1 MSFDEAEIEVSSGRG
16 GDGMVHF
23 RREKYIPRGGPDGG
37 DGGRGGDV
45 VLEATAGLNTLSSF
59 RRRSRFEGQDGQP
72 GGPSN
77 RSGKKAPDL
86 VLAVPPGTQV
96 RESSGGVLLAD
107 LVEPGQRFVA
117 CRGGRGG
124 RGNARFANSRRQAPR
139 VAERGEPG
147 ETRILR
153 LELRLIAEIGI
164 VGLPNVGKSTLLA
177 ALTRAR
183 PKIADYPFTT
193 LVPNLGVHTFDDSE
207 TVVLADIPG
216 LIEGAHR
223 GAGLGSAFLRHVQ
236 RTRALLHVVDG
247 TAPDPLADFSQVN
260 AELAFFDPALA
271 SRPQV
276 VAVNKADRP
285 EFDAAWEKVRESF
298 RRKGYPPHRISALA
312 GTGLAP
318 LIAAVR
324 EALQVVPAPD
334 AVPAAELPVFRPEP
348 EGPDF
353 EVQREPDGAWRVAG
367 KGVERSAAMTYWE
380 YDEAVR
386 RFQRLLTRIGVDRA
400 LREAGVRPG
409 DMVRIGEYELEW
421 QE

>member
-1 MSFDEAEIEVSSGRG
+1 MPFDEAEIEVTSGRG
-16 GDGMVHF
+16 GDGMIHF
-23 RREKYIPRGGPDGG
+23 RREKYVPRGGPDGG

-45 VLEATAGLNTLSSF
+45 VLEATAGLNTLASF
-59 RRRSRFEGQDGQP
+59 RRRSRFQAEDGRP

-77 RSGKKAPDL
+77 RSGKNAADL
-86 VLAVPPGTQV
+86 ILAVPPGTQV
-96 RESSGGVLLAD
+96 RETPAGALLAD
-107 LVEPGQRFVA
+107 LVEVGQRFVA
-117 CRGGRGG
+117 GRGGRGG

-139 VAERGEPG
+139 LAERGEPG
-147 ETRILR
+147 ETRTLR
-153 LELRLIAEIGI
+153 LELRLIAEVGI

-177 ALTRAR
+177 ALTRAH

-193 LVPNLGVHTFDDSE
+193 LVPNLGVHNFDDGE

-216 LIEGAHR
+216 LVEGAHR
-223 GAGLGSAFLRHVQ
+223 GAGLGSGFLRHVQ

-260 AELAFFDPALA
+260 AELALFDPALA

-276 VAVNKADRP
+276 VAVNKADQT
-285 EFDAAWEKVRESF
+285 EFDSGWEGVRESF

-312 GTGLAP
+312 GTGLPA
-318 LIAAVR
+318 LMAAVR
-324 EALQVVPAPD
+324 QALAGASAAGSAPS
-334 AVPAAELPVFRPEP
+334 AELPVFRPEP
-348 EGPDF
+348 EVPDF
-353 EVQREPDGAWRVAG
+353 EVQRESDGAWRVAG
-367 KGVERSAAMTYWE
+367 RAVERSAAMTYWE

-386 RFQRLLTRIGVDRA
+386 RFQRLLSRIGVDRA

-409 DMVRIGEYELEW
+409 DTVRIGEYELEW

>member
-1 MSFDEAEIEVSSGRG
+1 G
-16 GDGMVHF
+16 G
-23 RREKYIPRGGPDGG
+23 K
-37 DGGRGGDV
+37 GGDV
-45 VLEATAGLNTLSSF
+45 VVVATAGLNTLASF
-59 RRRSRFEGQDGQP
+59 RRRSRFQAQDGHP

-77 RSGKKAPDL
+77 RSGKNAADL
-86 VLAVPPGTQV
+86 ILTVPPGTQV
-96 RESSGGVLLAD
+96 REIPAGELLAD

-147 ETRILR
+147 ETRTLR
-153 LELRLIAEIGI
+153 LELRLIAEVGI

-177 ALTRAR
+177 ALTRAH

-193 LVPNLGVHTFDDSE
+193 LVPNLGVHNFEDGE
-207 TVVLADIPG
+207 TLVLADIPG
-216 LIEGAHR
+216 LVEGAHR
-223 GAGLGSAFLRHVQ
+223 GAGLGSAFLRHIQ
-236 RTRALLHVVDG
+236 RTRGLLHVVDG

-260 AELAFFDPALA
+260 AELALFDPALA

-285 EFDAAWEKVRESF
+285 EFDARWEGVKESF
-298 RRKGYPPHRISALA
+298 RHKGYSPLRISALA
-312 GTGLAP
+312 GTGLPA
-318 LIAAVR
+318 LMAAVR
-324 EALQVVPAPD
+324 QALASAPE
-334 AVPAAELPVFRPEP
+334 PGAAPSGELPVFRPEP
-348 EGPDF
+348 EVPDF

-367 KGVERSAAMTYWE
+367 RGVERSAAMTYWE

-386 RFQRLLTRIGVDRA
+386 RFQRLLSRIGVDKA

-409 DMVRIGEYELEW
+409 DTVRIGEYELEW